1 MDHIDHSRE
10 LKDYKRPSYRG
21 FQPVADEFR
30 LTEGGILMPKRGTK
44 NSAAYDFFLQED
56 IEIDAFVQVKFFSD
70 VKAYMQPHEVLLI
83 FVRSSTG
90 IKEGLRLANGTGIID
105 SDYYNNPDNDG
116 NIGFTLVNT
125 TPEPKV
131 YERGTRLC
139 QGMFTLYLIA
149 DDDDAIGERNGGWGH
164 TGK

>member
-1 MDHIDHSRE
+1 MDYIDHSRE
-10 LKDYKRPSYRG
+10 LKDYQRPKYRG
-21 FQPVADEFR
+21 FEIVADEHR
-30 LTEGGILMPKRGTK
+30 VTQGEVLMPKRGTK
-44 NSAAYDFFLQED
+44 NAAAYDFFLQED
-56 IEIDAFVQVKFFSD
+56 IEIDAFEQVKFFSD

-105 SDYYNNPDNDG
+105 ADYYSNPDNDG

-125 TPEPKV
+125 TPEPKF
-131 YERGTRLC
+131 YPRGTRLC
-139 QGMFTLYLIA
+139 QGMFTLYLVA
-149 DDDDAIGERNGGWGH
+149 DDDNVTEERKGGWGH